1 MQAHEITIFN
11 WLTIN
16 LTTFFF
22 QHYVYIQ
29 VMLSFH
35 FQPIEMNH
43 DYFLNEERR
52 KDKLTNNENIIN
64 RRD

>member
-1 MQAHEITIFN
+1 
-11 WLTIN
+11 
-16 LTTFFF
+16 
-22 QHYVYIQ
+22 
-29 VMLSFH
+29 MLSFH